1 VSSLQEARVAADDIA
16 SALARLH
23 PSVADGGVSVGAAA
37 IDPADE
43 ARLLP
48 QEAAIVASAVAK
60 RRREFASG
68 RSLLRR
74 LLDTD
79 EAVTVLATRAPQL
92 PSGVVASLA
101 HDDEIVVA
109 AVSRAPSVR
118 ALGIDLE
125 PVGAVDGEVADA
137 VRRPE
142 ERDLD
147 PTWVFVAK
155 EAMYKAWSSQGGRF
169 LRHEDVSVTDT
180 GSGSFVATVLAD
192 ARSFI
197 GSSTVV
203 GGRVVAL
210 VVVIGHDEG

>member
-1 VSSLQEARVAADDIA
+1 VSSLQEARVVADDIA
-16 SALARLH
+16 SALVGLH
-23 PSVADGGVSVGAAA
+23 PSVADGVVSVGAAA

-68 RSLLRR
+68 RALLRR

-79 EAVTVLATRAPQL
+79 DAVTVLVSRAPQL

-109 AVSRAPSVR
+109 AVSRAPAVR
-118 ALGIDLE
+118 ALGIDIE
-125 PVGAVDGEVADA
+125 PVGAADGEVADA

-142 ERDLD
+142 ERHLD

-180 GSGSFVATVLAD
+180 GGGSFVATVLAD

>member
-1 VSSLQEARVAADDIA
+1 MSSLQEARVAADDIV

-23 PSVADGGVSVGAAA
+23 PSVADGAVSVGAAA

-68 RSLLRR
+68 RALLRR

-79 EAVTVLATRAPQL
+79 EAVTVLVSRAPQL

-109 AVSRAPSVR
+109 AVSRAPAVR
-118 ALGIDLE
+118 ALGIDIE

-192 ARSFI
+192 ERSFT

>member
-1 VSSLQEARVAADDIA
+1 MAAADIA

-23 PSVADGGVSVGAAA
+23 SSVADGGVSVGAAA

-68 RSLLRR
+68 RALLRR

-79 EAVTVLATRAPQL
+79 EAVTVLVTRAPQL

-101 HDDEIVVA
+101 HDDAVVVA
-109 AVSRAPSVR
+109 AVSRHRSVR
-118 ALGIDLE
+118 SVGIDVE

-142 ERDLD
+142 ERHLD

-180 GSGSFVATVLAD
+180 GGGSFVATVLAD
-192 ARSFI
+192 ERSFT

>member
-1 VSSLQEARVAADDIA
+1 
-16 SALARLH
+16 
-23 PSVADGGVSVGAAA
+23 
-37 IDPADE
+37 
-43 ARLLP
+43 
-48 QEAAIVASAVAK
+48 
-60 RRREFASG
+60 
-68 RSLLRR
+68 LLRR

-79 EAVTVLATRAPQL
+79 QAVTVLVSRAPQL

-109 AVSRAPSVR
+109 AVSRTASVR
-118 ALGIDLE
+118 ALGIDIE

-155 EAMYKAWSSQGGRF
+155 EAMYKAWSTQGGRF
-169 LRHEDVSVTDT
+169 LRHEDVSITDT
-180 GSGSFVATVLAD
+180 GGGSFVATVLD
-192 ARSFI
+192 AGRSFT

-210 VVVIGHDEG
+210 VVDIGHDEE

>member
-1 VSSLQEARVAADDIA
+1 MSSLPEAQVAAADIA

-23 PSVADGGVSVGAAA
+23 SSVADGGVSVGAAA

-68 RSLLRR
+68 RALLRR

-79 EAVTVLATRAPQL
+79 EAVTVLVTRAPQL

-101 HDDEIVVA
+101 HDDAVVVA
-109 AVSRAPSVR
+109 AVSRHRSVR
-118 ALGIDLE
+118 SVGIDVE

-142 ERDLD
+142 ERHLD

-180 GSGSFVATVLAD
+180 GGGSFVATVLAD
-192 ARSFI
+192 ERSFT
-197 GSSTVV
+197 GNSTVV

>member
-1 VSSLQEARVAADDIA
+1 VSSLQEARVAADDIV

-23 PSVADGGVSVGAAA
+23 PSVADGAVSVGAAA

-68 RSLLRR
+68 RALLRR

-79 EAVTVLATRAPQL
+79 EAVTVLVSRAPQL

-109 AVSRAPSVR
+109 AVSRAPAVR
-118 ALGIDLE
+118 ALGIDIE

-192 ARSFI
+192 ERSFT

>member
-1 VSSLQEARVAADDIA
+1 MAAADIA

-23 PSVADGGVSVGAAA
+23 SSVADGGVSVGAAA

-48 QEAAIVASAVAK
+48 QEAAIVASAVVK

-68 RSLLRR
+68 RALLRR

-79 EAVTVLATRAPQL
+79 EAVTVLVTRAPQL

-101 HDDEIVVA
+101 HDDAVVVA
-109 AVSRAPSVR
+109 AVSRHRSVR
-118 ALGIDLE
+118 SVGIDVE

-142 ERDLD
+142 ERHLD

-180 GSGSFVATVLAD
+180 GGGSFVATVLAD
-192 ARSFI
+192 ERSFT

>member
-1 VSSLQEARVAADDIA
+1 MSSLQEARVVADDIA
-16 SALARLH
+16 SALVGLH
-23 PSVADGGVSVGAAA
+23 PAVADGVVSVGAAA

-68 RSLLRR
+68 RALLRR

-79 EAVTVLATRAPQL
+79 DAVTVLVSRAPQL

-109 AVSRAPSVR
+109 AVSRAPAVR
-118 ALGIDLE
+118 ALGIDIE
-125 PVGAVDGEVADA
+125 PVGAVDGGVADA

-142 ERDLD
+142 ERGLD

-180 GSGSFVATVLAD
+180 GGGSFVATVLAD

>member
-1 VSSLQEARVAADDIA
+1 MAAADIA

-23 PSVADGGVSVGAAA
+23 SSVADGGVSVGAAA

-68 RSLLRR
+68 RALLRR

-79 EAVTVLATRAPQL
+79 EAVTVLVTRAPQL

-101 HDDEIVVA
+101 HDDAVVVA
-109 AVSRAPSVR
+109 AVSRHRSVR
-118 ALGIDLE
+118 SVGIDVE

-142 ERDLD
+142 ERHLD

-180 GSGSFVATVLAD
+180 GGGSFVATVLAD
-192 ARSFI
+192 ERSFT
-197 GSSTVV
+197 GNSTVV

>member
-1 VSSLQEARVAADDIA
+1 MSSLQEARVAADDIV

-23 PSVADGGVSVGAAA
+23 PSVADGAVSVGAAA

-68 RSLLRR
+68 RALLRR

-79 EAVTVLATRAPQL
+79 EAVTVLVSRAPQL

-109 AVSRAPSVR
+109 AVSRAPAVR
-118 ALGIDLE
+118 ALGIDIE

-192 ARSFI
+192 ERSFT

-210 VVVIGHDEG
+210 VVVIGHHEG

>member
-1 VSSLQEARVAADDIA
+1 VSSSQAARASADDIA

-23 PSVADGGVSVGAAA
+23 PSVLTGEVRVGASA

-43 ARLLP
+43 ASLLP
-48 QEAAIVASAVAK
+48 EEAAIVASAVAK

-68 RSLLRR
+68 RALLRR

-79 EAVTVLATRAPQL
+79 QAVTVLVSRAPQL

-109 AVSRAPSVR
+109 AVSRTASVR

-155 EAMYKAWSSQGGRF
+155 EAMYKAWSTQGGRF
-169 LRHEDVSVTDT
+169 LRHEDVSITDT
-180 GSGSFVATVLAD
+180 GGGSFVATVLD
-192 ARSFI
+192 AGRSFT

-210 VVVIGHDEG
+210 VVDIGHDEE